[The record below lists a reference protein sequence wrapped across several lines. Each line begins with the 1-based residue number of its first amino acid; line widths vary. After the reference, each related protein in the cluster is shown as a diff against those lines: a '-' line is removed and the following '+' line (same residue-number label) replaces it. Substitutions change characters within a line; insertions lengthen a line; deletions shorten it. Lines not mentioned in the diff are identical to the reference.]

1 MAGVGETGYW
11 RTGVWVEPLEA
22 EGDFSL
28 TATGV
33 LDQWIGRFSYSGSFD
48 LSGVAAIVFD
58 GVNVFRGEFQRAATG
73 DLDDW
78 EGTFQGIPFAG
89 IFALSGQADLFVAW
103 VPELGHGGEVGIP
116 ESPAEVGCII
126 GPGDAFIF
134 EGASGTVVKDS
145 QGRLVVIDQSGEV
158 MCIIGPSGVILG

>member
-1 MAGVGETGYW
+1 VAGVGQTGYW

-22 EGDFSL
+22 EGDFTL
-28 TATGV
+28 VATGV
-33 LDQWIGRFSYSGSFD
+33 LDQWQGRFTYGGSFD
-48 LSGVAAIVFD
+48 LSGTAVLLFD
-58 GVNVFRGEFQRAATG
+58 GVNVFRGEFQPAGTA
-73 DLDDW
+73 DLDIW
-78 EGTFQGIPFAG
+78 TGTFQGVPFSGVFGLAG
-89 IFALSGQADLFVAW
+89 TADLFVAW
-103 VPELGHGGEVGIP
+103 VPELQTGGQVKIP
-116 ESPAEVGCII
+116 FGPAEVGCIF